1 MNILLVTSSP
11 RGSASHSTQIA
22 RALAER
28 LAVGKPGANIVVR
41 DLAAAPLPHI
51 NDAFAVARELPPEKL
66 TAAQR
71 ETLRLSDALVQE
83 LVDADVVVLGAG
95 MINFGVPSTLKAYI
109 DHILRPGV
117 TFRYTPKG
125 PEGLVTGKKVYLVV
139 ARGGVY
145 SQGKMQALNF
155 QDTYLRAALGF
166 IGLTDLEVIAVEGV
180 AFGPDAARQAIMA
193 ALARVSDLAA

>member
-28 LAVGKPGANIVVR
+28 LAVGKPGADIVVR

-71 ETLRLSDALVQE
+71 ETLRLSDALVKE
-83 LVDADVVVLGAG
+83 LMESDIVILAAG
-95 MINFGVPSTLKAYI
+95 MINFGIPSTLKTYI
-109 DHILRPGV
+109 DHILRPRA
-117 TFRYTPKG
+117 TFRYTPNG
-125 PEGLVTGKKVYLVV
+125 PEGLVTGKKIYLVV

-145 SQGKMQALNF
+145 SQGTTQTLNF

-166 IGLTDLEVIAVEGV
+166 IGLRDLEVITVEGV
-180 AFGPDAARQAIMA
+180 AFGPDAARKAVTD
-193 ALARVSDLAA
+193 ALARISDLAA